1 MKKYEVEFN
10 GGESRYGDEAVDYM
24 LADVEGVELYAEAPA
39 GETEEENYE
48 ALKAEILDQAEK
60 NGIQASSLK
69 FWWD

>member
-10 GGESRYGDEAVDYM
+10 GGESRYGAEAVDYM
-24 LADVEGVELYAEAPA
+24 MADIDGVELYAEAPA

-48 ALKAEILDQAEK
+48 ALKAEILDQAK
-60 NGIQASSLK
+60 ANGIPAESLK